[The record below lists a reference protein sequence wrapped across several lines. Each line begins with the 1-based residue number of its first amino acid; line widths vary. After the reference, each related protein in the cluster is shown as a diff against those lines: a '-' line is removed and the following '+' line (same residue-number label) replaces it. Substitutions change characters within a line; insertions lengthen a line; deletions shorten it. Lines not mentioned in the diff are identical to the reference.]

1 MSEQATT
8 QHRGVTR
15 PPADLAIVG
24 AYVVPVVGAAIASG
38 TVLVR
43 DGVIVAVGADV
54 SVPEGVPVLEAHGR
68 WVLPGFIDAHSHI
81 GVHEEGNGWA
91 GADGSELSGPNMA
104 GVRALD
110 AINIE
115 DIAFTEALAGGVT
128 AAVVKPGSG
137 NPIGG
142 QTVAIKTGGGSSV
155 DAQVIRH
162 AVSVKSA
169 LGENPKQVYGDRK
182 QLPSTRMGIALVI
195 RQALLDAQDYVARR
209 DRAAA
214 DGTVFARDIAKD
226 ALALVLSGE
235 LLWDQHVHRHDDIAT
250 ALRLADEFGLKLVLN
265 HGTEAHKHAAELA
278 ARDIPVIY
286 GPILSSRS
294 KVEVREASV
303 DNLVT
308 LAAAGVRVALTTDH
322 PVVPMGQLT
331 LQAAVA
337 VRAGLPWQTAIEAMT
352 VRAAEIVR
360 IDDRV
365 GALAPGLDADI
376 VLWSGDPLDVQSR
389 VERVYIGG
397 REVYTD
403 RAAR

>member
-1 MSEQATT
+1 MSEQHPATPS
-8 QHRGVTR
+8 VAD
-15 PPADLAIVG
+15 PAAELAIVG
-24 AYVVPVVGAAIASG
+24 GYVVPVVGPALEGG

-43 DGVIVAVGADV
+43 GGVIVAVGVDV
-54 SVPEGVPVLEAHGR
+54 AVPDGVPVVDARGS

-115 DIAFTEALAGGVT
+115 DIAFAEALAGGVT
-128 AAVVKPGSG
+128 ATVVKPGSG

-142 QTVAIKTGGGSSV
+142 QTVAIKTGGGRSV
-155 DAQVIRH
+155 DAQVIRQS
-162 AVSVKSA
+162 VSVKSA

-182 QLPSTRMGIALVI
+182 QLPSTRMGVALVI
-195 RQALLDAQDYVARR
+195 RQALLDTQDYVARR

-214 DGTVFARDIAKD
+214 DGAPFARDLAKE
-226 ALALVLSGE
+226 ALAQVLSGE

-250 ALRLADEFGLKLVLN
+250 ALRLADEFGLRLVLN

-322 PVVPMGQLT
+322 PVVPMGQLN

-337 VRAGLPWQTAIEAMT
+337 VRAGLPWQSAIEAMT

-365 GALAPGLDADI
+365 GALQPGLDADI

-397 REVYTD
+397 REVYTE
-403 RAAR
+403 RAGR

>member
-1 MSEQATT
+1 MPEQATT
-8 QHRGVTR
+8 QHSDVKR
-15 PPADLAIVG
+15 PPTDLAIVG
-24 AYVVPVVGAAIASG
+24 GYVVPVVGDAIAWG

-43 DGVIVAVGADV
+43 DGVIVAVGSDVAVPADV
-54 SVPEGVPVLEAHGR
+54 PVIEARGR

-142 QTVAIKTGGGSSV
+142 QTVAIKTGGGGSV

-214 DGTVFARDIAKD
+214 DGTVFARDLAKD
-226 ALALVLSGE
+226 ALAQVLSGE

-322 PVVPMGQLT
+322 PVVPMGQLN

-352 VRAAEIVR
+352 VRAAEIAR

-397 REVYTD
+397 REVYSD

>member
-1 MSEQATT
+1 MSEHHPTPHGTAE
-8 QHRGVTR
+8 RLL
-15 PPADLAIVG
+15 ADLAIVG
-24 AYVVPVVGAAIASG
+24 GYVVPVVGDDIDGG

-43 DGVIVAVGADV
+43 DGVIVAIGPDV
-54 SVPEGVPVLEAHGR
+54 TVPAGVPIIEAHGL

-81 GVHEEGNGWA
+81 GVHEEGTGWA

-104 GVRALD
+104 GVRAVD

-115 DIAFTEALAGGVT
+115 DIAFADALAGGVT

-142 QTVAIKTGGGSSV
+142 QTVAIKTGGGRTV
-155 DAQVIRH
+155 DAQVIRRS
-162 AVSVKSA
+162 VSVKSA

-195 RQALLDAQDYVARR
+195 RQALLDAQDYVLRR
-209 DRAAA
+209 DRADV
-214 DGTVFARDIAKD
+214 DGTVFSRDLAQE
-226 ALALVLSGE
+226 ALAQVLSGE

-250 ALRLADEFGLKLVLN
+250 ALRLADEFGLKLVVN
-265 HGTEAHKHAAELA
+265 HGTEAHKLAAELA

-308 LAAAGVRVALTTDH
+308 LVAAGVRVALTTDH
-322 PVVPMGQLT
+322 PVVPMGQLN
-331 LQAAVA
+331 LQGAVA
-337 VRAGLPWQTAIEAMT
+337 VRAGLPWRAAIEAMT

-365 GALAPGLDADI
+365 GSLVAGLDADI

-389 VERVYIGG
+389 VERAYISG
-397 REVYTD
+397 REVHSD
-403 RAAR
+403 RGAR